1 MKKYV
6 KCASK
11 FGTEPNSL
19 ENQWDDLREL
29 LSDTKILNEI
39 FQMLS
44 SDDIQ
49 NIIDTIKTNY
59 DLDSDL
65 GE

>member
-1 MKKYV
+1 MKNYI

-11 FGTEPNSL
+11 FGLEPDSL
-19 ENQWDDLREL
+19 ENQWDDLRES
-29 LSDTKILNEI
+29 LSDAQILDEI
-39 FQMLS
+39 FHMLS
-44 SDDIQ
+44 SDDLQ
-49 NIIDTIKTNY
+49 DIIDTIKTNY

>member
-1 MKKYV
+1 MR
-6 KCASK
+6 
-11 FGTEPNSL
+11 FQDIIPDSL

-29 LSDTKILNEI
+29 LSDTQILDEI
-39 FQMLS
+39 FHMLS
-44 SDDIQ
+44 SDDLQ